1 MRRIREA
8 AAAACTVASIGVALA
23 WTPAAGAE
31 VRLHDVGPRFDAPI
45 HVAGAPGDGERLY
58 VAEKGGV
65 VKVVRG
71 GRASEFADLSD
82 FVVDQSEEGL
92 LSIAFPPD
100 FQTSRRFY
108 VYYSDRAGDN
118 RVDELTAPTADAADP
133 GSRRTVLRIPHPNA
147 GNHNGGQLQ
156 FGRDGM
162 LYLAPGDGADRDNAR
177 DLSSP
182 LGKVLRLDPR
192 GGVVAPYTVPADN
205 PYAAHGPVTSSD
217 FRALVWA
224 HGLRNPFRFSFDR
237 LTGDLVLG
245 DVGEGTTEEINWVPA
260 ANGAGKGADFGWGE
274 CEGSFD
280 TGSRT
285 TPCPLRGSVLPIL
298 DKFQDPDGWRSIVPG
313 HVVRDPSL
321 PTLYGRLV
329 YGDHYKR
336 TLHSAVP
343 ATPAATDDHVVPGID
358 LDSLS
363 SFGEDAGGCVYV
375 TQFGKGVFRLV
386 EHDTRV
392 PCAPAAPPDGGGEQ
406 PPVGDGGRRDGGGG
420 GDRGGGG
427 TGGDTPGGPA
437 TTPAPLRLG
446 WKPAQR
452 ALRNGG
458 VVVQARC
465 ARACRL
471 MAGGTVQAGRRK
483 LALRKASRRARAH
496 QRVRLVVRLTPR
508 ARTELRRQLARRRLP
523 LVTVGVRA
531 RHDGSRASTL
541 RRAAIRVRR

>member
-1 MRRIREA
+1 MRRFREA

-58 VAEKGGV
+58 VAEKGGL

-71 GRASEFADLSD
+71 GTASEFADLST
-82 FVVDQSEEGL
+82 VVRDDGEEGL

-100 FQTSRRFY
+100 FQTSRLFY
-108 VYYSDRAGDN
+108 AYYTDLAGDN
-118 RVDELTAPTADAADP
+118 RVDELRAPTGDAADP
-133 GSRRTVLRIPHPNA
+133 GSRRTVLTIPHPGA

-177 DLSSP
+177 DLASP

-192 GGVVAPYTVPADN
+192 GGVAGSYTVPADN
-205 PYAAHGPVTSSD
+205 PYASAGG
-217 FRALVWA
+217 FRALVWSY
-224 HGLRNPFRFSFDR
+224 GLRNPFRFSFDR

-260 ANGAGKGADFGWGE
+260 AGGAGKGADFGWGE

-285 TPCPLRGSVLPIL
+285 TPCPLRSSVLPIL
-298 DKFQDPDGWRSIVPG
+298 DKFQDPDGWASIVPG
-313 HVVRDPSL
+313 YVVRDPSL
-321 PTLYGRLV
+321 PALYGRLV
-329 YGDHYKR
+329 YGDYFQSA
-336 TLHSAVP
+336 LHSAVP
-343 ATPAATDDHVVPGID
+343 AAPRATDDRALPGVEVAN
-358 LDSLS
+358 LT

-375 TQFGKGVFRLV
+375 TLRGEGVYRLV
-386 EHDTRV
+386 ENDTRV
-392 PCAPAAPPDGGGEQ
+392 PCAPAAPPGDGGGDQ
-406 PPVGDGGRRDGGGG
+406 PPIGDGGRRDGGGG
-420 GDRGGGG
+420 GGGGGGG

-437 TTPAPLRLG
+437 TTPVPLRLG

-471 MAGGTVQAGRRK
+471 TAGGTVQAGRRK

-496 QRVRLVVRLTPR
+496 QRVRLVVKLTPR